1 MNSVS
6 NSGYRFRWA
15 SMQLEYLST
24 LKLDGEIRD
33 RLGRLPPKLEQLYS
47 AIYQEMLLDVTGTR
61 VEVIQHVF
69 KWLLYARHQLNTADM
84 ISFVR
89 QKSSCQFQDL
99 TEDHILEFCRN
110 FVTRDVGQ
118 DTFRF
123 AHLSVRE
130 YLEKQPEYASSLCH
144 ALIAE
149 CCLISTISSY
159 EAQKR
164 ELAEDIPRTAHLAA
178 GRKFNSLKMGGPFF
192 RKWAFSRFL
201 DRNDINLIPAQTYAC
216 TYWPYHCEKAEIER
230 TRLPLSKSLKSFML
244 EPGLVAEWAWDILLL
259 LEYEEYVSES
269 SYLCLRSE
277 KLRACA
283 TTKSAALLVS
293 CVFGFLEIVEIF
305 VSEKSVDWDARNFLG
320 STALASAIQYGHR
333 SIVSILVGAD
343 ARIPPPD
350 KVSIRSE
357 CERPLN
363 SADLLR
369 LLSGHPDI
377 RAEMNSL
384 NDFRRTTAVMRL
396 VNANRDQFPE
406 ATLAS
411 LFLIDDYDALLC
423 QCQTISISKDVSFI
437 VNDPTMLLLLLDH
450 PAPFSLSHESFIKSF
465 AHMRQSKTLK
475 DLLVKRWHL
484 PVTEEMVWQAL
495 ISSRNPLKFL
505 EALFEFDHQAP
516 ISTLFMEHVF
526 TSCPKV
532 ALLELLAKCEKRL
545 PITDSMA
552 KRVRYKEGKS
562 KDTVGLSRMIFP
574 FGDNP
579 LDARPFLYQTALID
593 RIPG

>member
-1 MNSVS
+1 
-6 NSGYRFRWA
+6 
-15 SMQLEYLST
+15 MQLEYLST

-33 RLGRLPPKLEQLYS
+33 RLGRLPPRLEQLYS
-47 AIYQEMLLDVTGTR
+47 AIYQEMLLDVTGIR

-89 QKSSCQFQDL
+89 QKSPCQFQDL

-110 FVTRDVGQ
+110 FVTRDAGQ

-130 YLEKQPEYASSLCH
+130 YLEKQPEYASSSCH

-149 CCLISTISSY
+149 CCLLSAISSY
-159 EAQKR
+159 EAQKKA
-164 ELAEDIPRTAHLAA
+164 LAQYMPQLAHLAS
-178 GRKFNSLKMGGPFF
+178 GRKFNQLGGPFF
-192 RKWAFSRFL
+192 RDWAFSRFL
-201 DRNDINLIPAQTYAC
+201 GGNDINLIPAQTYAC
-216 TYWPYHCEKAEIER
+216 TYWPYHCEKAETER
-230 TRLPLSKSLKSFML
+230 TRLPLSKSFKNFML
-244 EPGLVAEWAWDILLL
+244 EPGFVAEWAWDILLL
-259 LEYEEYVSES
+259 RYEESKYES
-269 SYLCLRSE
+269 SSLCLRSE

-283 TTKSAALLVS
+283 TTKSAPLLVS
-293 CVFGFLEIVEIF
+293 CIFGFLEIVEIF
-305 VSEKSVDWDARNFLG
+305 VSEKSVDWDARNFHG
-320 STALASAIQYGHR
+320 NTALASAIEYGHR
-333 SIVSILVGAD
+333 SIVSILVCAD
-343 ARIPPPD
+343 TRIPAPD
-350 KVSIRSE
+350 KVTIRSE
-357 CERPLN
+357 CERPLDR
-363 SADLLR
+363 ADLLR

-377 RAEMNSL
+377 RPGMDSL

-396 VNANRDQFPE
+396 VNANRDQFTE
-406 ATLAS
+406 ATLMS
-411 LFLIDDYDALLC
+411 LFLVDDYDALLY
-423 QCQTISISKDVSFI
+423 QCQTISISEDVGLT
-437 VNDPTMLLLLLDH
+437 VNDPTMLLLLLEH
-450 PAPFSLSHESFIKSF
+450 PAPFSLSHGSFINAF
-465 AHMRQSKTLK
+465 AHMRQSKTLR

-495 ISSRNPLKFL
+495 TSSRNPPKFL
-505 EALFEFDHQAP
+505 EVLFEFDHQAP

>member
-1 MNSVS
+1 
-6 NSGYRFRWA
+6 
-15 SMQLEYLST
+15 MQLEYLST

-47 AIYQEMLLDVTGTR
+47 AIYQEMLLDVTGIR
-61 VEVIQHVF
+61 VEVIQHIF
-69 KWLLYARHQLNTADM
+69 KWLLYARHQLTTADM

-89 QKSSCQFQDL
+89 QNSSCQFQDL

-118 DTFRF
+118 DAFRF

-130 YLEKQPEYASSLCH
+130 YLEKQPEYASSSCH

-149 CCLISTISSY
+149 CCLLSAISSY
-159 EAQKR
+159 EGPKK
-164 ELAEDIPRTAHLAA
+164 ELAQDMPHMAHLAS
-178 GRKFNSLKMGGPFF
+178 GRKFNSALTGGPLS
-192 RKWAFSRFL
+192 RDWAFSRFL
-201 DRNDINLIPAQTYAC
+201 GGNDINLIPEQTYAC

-230 TRLPLSKSLKSFML
+230 TRLPLSKSLKTFML
-244 EPGLVAEWAWDILLL
+244 EPGFVAEWAWDILLL
-259 LEYEEYVSES
+259 LRYEEYIPES
-269 SYLCLRSE
+269 SSLCLRSE

-293 CVFGFLEIVEIF
+293 CVFGFLEIVERF

-320 STALASAIQYGHR
+320 NTALASAIEYGHR
-333 SIVSILVGAD
+333 SIVSILAGAD

-350 KVSIRSE
+350 KVTIRSE

-363 SADLLR
+363 NADLLR

-377 RAEMNSL
+377 RLEMDPLSG
-384 NDFRRTTAVMRL
+384 FHGTTAVMRL
-396 VNANRDQFPE
+396 VNANRDQFTE

-411 LFLIDDYDALLC
+411 LFLIDDYDALLY
-423 QCQTISISKDVSFI
+423 QCQTISISEDVSFI
-437 VNDPTMLLLLLDH
+437 VNDPTMLLLLLEH
-450 PAPFSLSHESFIKSF
+450 PAPFSLSHGSFIKAF
-465 AHMRQSKTLK
+465 AHMRKAKALG

-505 EALFEFDHQAP
+505 EVLFEFDHQAP

-574 FGDNP
+574 FRDNP

>member
-1 MNSVS
+1 
-6 NSGYRFRWA
+6 
-15 SMQLEYLST
+15 MQLEYLST
-24 LKLDGEIRD
+24 LKLDDEIRD

-47 AIYQEMLLDVTGTR
+47 AIYQEMLLDVTGIR

-69 KWLLYARHQLNTADM
+69 KWLLCARHQLSTADM
-84 ISFVR
+84 ISLVR
-89 QKSSCQFQDL
+89 QKSSRQFQDL

-130 YLEKQPEYASSLCH
+130 YLEKQPEYASSSCH

-149 CCLISTISSY
+149 CCLLSAISSY

-164 ELAEDIPRTAHLAA
+164 ELAQDMPHVAHLASR
-178 GRKFNSLKMGGPFF
+178 RKFNSLEMGGPFF
-192 RKWAFSRFL
+192 QDWAFSRFL
-201 DRNDINLIPAQTYAC
+201 DGNNTNSMPAQTYTC

-230 TRLPLSKSLKSFML
+230 TRLPLSKSLKNFML
-244 EPGLVAEWAWDILLL
+244 EPGFVAEWAWDIFLLL
-259 LEYEEYVSES
+259 PYEEFES
-269 SYLCLRSE
+269 LYPCLRSE

-283 TTKSAALLVS
+283 TTESAPLLVS
-293 CVFGFLEIVEIF
+293 CIFGFLEIVEIF
-305 VSEKSVDWDARNFLG
+305 VSGKSVNWDARNFLG
-320 STALASAIQYGHR
+320 STALASAVEYGHC

-343 ARIPPPD
+343 ARIPPSD
-350 KVSIRSE
+350 KVTIRSE

-377 RAEMNSL
+377 RPEMDPLS
-384 NDFRRTTAVMRL
+384 DPRRTTAAMRL
-396 VNANRDQFPE
+396 INANRDQFTE

-411 LFLIDDYDALLC
+411 LFMIDDYDALLY
-423 QCQTISISKDVSFI
+423 QCQTISISEDVSSI
-437 VNDPTMLLLLLDH
+437 INHPTMLLLLLEH
-450 PAPFSLSHESFIKSF
+450 PATFSLSHGSFIKAL
-465 AHMRQSKTLK
+465 AHMRKSKTLG
-475 DLLVKRWHL
+475 DLLVKRWHS
-484 PVTEEMVWQAL
+484 PVTEGMVYQAL

-505 EALFEFDHQAP
+505 EVLFEFDHQAP

-532 ALLELLAKCEKRL
+532 ALLELLARCEKRL

-579 LDARPFLYQTALID
+579 FDARPFLYQTALID